1 MHEKQGEN
9 KSAIHINEAP
19 VGVLGG
25 GAQQARVQRF
35 TILISFFQQS
45 CCQYSNTAADIFR
58 YVHLR
63 APGTLRST
71 RATTV
76 DKNNSLTTLNQRK
89 PAGRLNTIPEP
100 SGWLLLRVFEINN
113 RLQAGF
119 GGKMSVRN
127 GL

>member
-25 GAQQARVQRF
+25 GGQQARVHRF
-35 TILISFFQQS
+35 TILISFFQLADRK
-45 CCQYSNTAADIFR
+45 TAADIFR

-63 APGTLRST
+63 APGTLHST

-89 PAGRLNTIPEP
+89 TAGRLNT
-100 SGWLLLRVFEINN
+100 N
-113 RLQAGF
+113 RQGDFCCGYL
-119 GGKMSVRN
+119 K
-127 GL
+127 